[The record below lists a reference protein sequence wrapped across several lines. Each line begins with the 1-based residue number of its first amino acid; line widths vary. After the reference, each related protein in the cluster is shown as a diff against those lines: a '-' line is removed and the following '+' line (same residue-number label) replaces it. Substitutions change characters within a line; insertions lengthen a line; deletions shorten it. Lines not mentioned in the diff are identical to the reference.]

1 MHNRSSRLF
10 RVPLAIGLLACLLQG
25 CLILDLRPV
34 GKPGDVRKSDLPKVE
49 RLQGDRVFS
58 LIGPDSIPAI
68 DQPELVSAEEAD
80 FMSADEQ
87 VIGVVRN
94 GVAHAYSVWHL
105 DRHEIVN
112 DWLGSEP
119 VAVTW

>member
-1 MHNRSSRLF
+1 M
-10 RVPLAIGLLACLLQG
+10 
-25 CLILDLRPV
+25 LDLRPV

-49 RLQGDRVFS
+49 RLQGDRVYS

-68 DQPELVSAEEAD
+68 DEPELVSAKEAD
-80 FMSADEQ
+80 FMSFDEQ